1 VIVDANLLSKGVP
14 PQAQVH
20 LLEDLETNNVPFA
33 DLETETLACL
43 PDGFEFDGFTR
54 CGAKRLASS
63 HNLEV
68 WWFDATHLLVV
79 RSLEPRSGMRFVV
92 NRLSDRIIKLLALRY
107 RLERVA

>member
-1 VIVDANLLSKGVP
+1 VIVDANRLSKGVP

-20 LLEDLETNNVPFA
+20 LLEDLEVSGVPFA
-33 DLETETLACL
+33 DLEVETLACL
-43 PDGFEFDGFTR
+43 PDGFERDGFTR

-68 WWFDATHLLVV
+68 WWFDTAHLLVV
-79 RSLEPRSGMRFVV
+79 RSLESRSGMRFVV